1 MKKRQF
7 LKVAGVAAAGLSPLG
22 QALARSWS
30 AAAFTLPPLPYAYDA
45 LEPHLDKTTMEIHHR
60 RHHQT
65 YVDRL
70 NEAVAGKPQA
80 QLSLEQ
86 LLANLTPEEPA
97 LRNNGGGHYNHSL
110 FWQLLAPNQ
119 PFSAQS
125 RVGTAL
131 VAQFGSLEAFQKAF
145 ATAAL
150 GQFGS
155 GWAWLATDGKKLSVF
170 GMPNQDNPLMVKLYP
185 QHAGLRPL
193 LALDVWEHAYYL
205 KYQNKRADYISAFWN
220 VVNWAEVEKRYVGA

>member
-1 MKKRQF
+1 MNKRQF
-7 LKVAGVAAAGLSPLG
+7 IKTVGVAAAGLLPLG
-22 QALARSWS
+22 RALGHPWS
-30 AAAFTLPPLPYAYDA
+30 AEGFTLPPLPYAYDA
-45 LEPHLDKTTMEIHHR
+45 LEPHLDKATMEIHHR

-80 QLSLEQ
+80 KLSLEQ

-125 RVGTAL
+125 RVGAAL
-131 VAQFGSLEAFQKAF
+131 VAQFGSLEAFQKTF
-145 ATAAL
+145 ATTAL

-155 GWAWLATDGKKLSVF
+155 GWAWLATDGQKLSVF
-170 GMPNQDNPLMVKLYP
+170 GTPNQDNPLMAKLYP
-185 QHAGLRPL
+185 QYQGLRPL

-205 KYQNKRADYISAFWN
+205 KYQNKRADYVAAFWN
-220 VVNWAEVEKRYVGA
+220 VVNWAEVEKRFTGA